1 MCAHTHTHTHP
12 LKRLK
17 KENDKLNR
25 KKGKKF
31 LNESFTKGAP
41 QKIIFKWPIYVG
53 KVLSLIS
60 YQESKK

>member
-1 MCAHTHTHTHP
+1 MCVRTHTHTHP

-31 LNESFTKGAP
+31 LNESFTKGTP
-41 QKIIFKWPIYVG
+41 RKIIFKWPIYVG